1 MITAEQIREI
11 LSLYKKHGWSLRRVL
26 LSDAL
31 RVNINE
37 HIQDMFGG
45 AEIVSS
51 SFLNAAWFS
60 RASQKTRETW
70 ELRHLSETPFALL
83 EVFSAETD
91 ELKREEILKE
101 VETRLLDLTSNS
113 GKEESGAKS

>member
-1 MITAEQIREI
+1 MINAEQIREI

-31 RVNINE
+31 RVDINE
-37 HIQDMFGG
+37 HLQDMFGG

-51 SFLNAAWFS
+51 PFLNAAWFS
-60 RASQKTRETW
+60 RESRRTRETW

-91 ELKREEILKE
+91 EKEREKARKE

-113 GKEESGAKS
+113 AGKESGAKS